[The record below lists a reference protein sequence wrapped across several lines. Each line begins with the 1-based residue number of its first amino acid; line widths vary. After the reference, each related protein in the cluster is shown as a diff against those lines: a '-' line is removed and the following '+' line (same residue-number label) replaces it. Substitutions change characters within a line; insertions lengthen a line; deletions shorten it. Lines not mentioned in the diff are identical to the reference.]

1 VDAAQ
6 QQTISAPAWE
16 TAMRAKAKEIID
28 TMGALQAQASP
39 ITFDV
44 QDVPVELAW
53 ANNDARV
60 TVVDG
65 AYQLRI
71 PVAWL
76 TAP

>member
-1 VDAAQ
+1 VDAVQ
-6 QQTISAPAWE
+6 QQTISAPTFE
-16 TAMRAKAKEIID
+16 TALRAKAKEIID
-28 TMGALQAQASP
+28 TMGALEAQASP
-39 ITFDV
+39 ITFEV
-44 QDVPVELAW
+44 QNIPVELAW